1 MPASLMNSREAASRL
16 VTPSATSS
24 STCTSRGLNAP
35 ALQDRMIREADALTP
50 DNRFDVRTVRT
61 SHAPT
66 LSGRREI
73 VKILHGLA
81 P

>member
-1 MPASLMNSREAASRL
+1 
-16 VTPSATSS
+16 
-24 STCTSRGLNAP
+24 
-35 ALQDRMIREADALTP
+35 MIREADALTP